1 MESRNNT
8 VSPQPGTVTP
18 QSSGGIRRHHTIS
31 SSSRVSR
38 TGSKLID
45 DEQPVWNGNED
56 EVVDNDWVGGIG
68 PVGDKS
74 TSLHRQT
81 SLPTRHLQRGKS
93 LLNTQI
99 YPPSD
104 DLADHLIALRTQP
117 GGTLTPR
124 TLNSLSAITGH
135 EGEEEDWERE
145 ISDFRGDDEVSTAAL
160 PPNPPWSS
168 HFSSRQAHTWYPS
181 IATCSD
187 KTVLP
192 IPTGL
197 SICFHPHELHRDDQV
212 VFFLEVKRLCVSCD
226 RDLFFFSHSLLLIS
240 AMD

>member
-38 TGSKLID
+38 TGSNLID
-45 DEQPVWNGNED
+45 DEQPVWKGKED

-81 SLPTRHLQRGKS
+81 SLPTRHLQRRQS
-93 LLNTQI
+93 LLNILI
-99 YPPSD
+99 YLLSD
-104 DLADHLIALRTQP
+104 DLDDHFITLGTQP

-145 ISDFRGDDEVSTAAL
+145 MRDFRGDDEVSAA
-160 PPNPPWSS
+160 P
-168 HFSSRQAHTWYPS
+168 
-181 IATCSD
+181 
-187 KTVLP
+187 
-192 IPTGL
+192 
-197 SICFHPHELHRDDQV
+197 
-212 VFFLEVKRLCVSCD
+212 
-226 RDLFFFSHSLLLIS
+226 
-240 AMD
+240 